1 MWKCK
6 RIMKKKNNNRER
18 IIISSVGDE
27 RCLSYY
33 WRSFLKLHNWLQVGI
48 EACRLSDVNLWI
60 KASSMSTWIVCLV
73 ILSATMI
80 YSTKQVH
87 FSLALKHFLHARI
100 ENSTEKKKPNNNTK
114 IYSLFF
120 FLQPVAAIQFHFK
133 DCFIICFCVDFCR
146 QFFFSMK
153 INNIVRKISREVDRN
168 RLCNRCK

>member
-1 MWKCK
+1 MHVEHGAAFRPVAHCWCENANELW
-6 RIMKKKNNNRER
+6 RKKNNNRER

-100 ENSTEKKKPNNNTK
+100 ENSTEKKKTEQQHEN
-114 IYSLFF
+114 LFT
-120 FLQPVAAIQFHFK
+120 I
-133 DCFIICFCVDFCR
+133 
-146 QFFFSMK
+146 FFSSTSCC
-153 INNIVRKISREVDRN
+153 NTIS
-168 RLCNRCK
+168 L